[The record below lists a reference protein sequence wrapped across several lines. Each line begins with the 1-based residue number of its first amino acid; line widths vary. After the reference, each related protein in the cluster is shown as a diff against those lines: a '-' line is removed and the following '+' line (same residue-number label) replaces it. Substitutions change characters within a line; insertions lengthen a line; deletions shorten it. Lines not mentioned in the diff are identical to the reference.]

1 MSDRVIENAYI
12 EIEFQIKPEEWK
24 KITEAIKKLKVVMK
38 SMGKD
43 MDKTFS
49 NASGALKS
57 VSKNIT
63 SIKKNSGQLTTS
75 LNKVNRSAERSAT
88 TFQRIFK
95 SVRKVNTEVGEATR
109 KTSKFADMAKRA
121 GAAMVVLG
129 AGKKGVD
136 TFAGLEE
143 QLIRAKRISGAT
155 DEEFKK
161 LKLTVETLG
170 KTTQFSAKDIA
181 IAAKTL
187 ARSGL
192 GANEI
197 IATLPAVLDLSV
209 ATEFDSTNSASAI
222 TEAMAAFGEKD
233 AGKVADMF
241 TTATNKA
248 NISMG
253 TLGADIKNVQ
263 ASAGGLG
270 ISLNEIV
277 STIALMGNVGLK
289 GGDAGT
295 ALNSFLTTMKQKA
308 DENKD
313 LDFGKFKIKLT
324 ADDGELKNLDS
335 IFKDI
340 SSKLQGMNK
349 FEASQAI
356 TEVFNVRGEKAA
368 STFAQM
374 LKENNNALSD
384 FMGLLDESKGSARQ
398 NAQDIEE
405 STSGA
410 LARISASMESIFK
423 SIGSIMTPVV
433 YVLDKFAQIL
443 AIISDTLVGKVVLG
457 IGMTTL
463 SFIALVGTGSRVVGM
478 FKDWGKITADL
489 LPWISKLN
497 LGLKWSAIWS
507 KIMAIAQGA
516 LNAVMNMNPIAL
528 LILGFAALVG
538 IGILVYKNWEDIKN
552 KALELWTVIT
562 DFWATL
568 DNNPFT
574 KLIKNIIE
582 FTNPIF
588 WLVKGL
594 KTVKKIWD
602 YFRGRKMELDIE
614 SNELEKID
622 TEDLQKKIDYNTNI
636 DDDNPGPNGN
646 PYDGGGGYKPDF
658 TIPQGSNTK
667 EEKHYHEKKIV
678 FNQGAIVIQ
687 GSGLNE
693 YELEKI
699 MKRVVSGE
707 VEMNGAQMGV
717 DMDD

>member
-1 MSDRVIENAYI
+1 MSDRVIESTYI
-12 EIEFQIKPEEWK
+12 EIEFAIKPEEWK
-24 KITEAIKKLKVVMK
+24 KITEAIKKLKVLMK
-38 SMGKD
+38 SMGRD
-43 MDKTFS
+43 VDKTFT
-49 NASGALKS
+49 AAGGALKS

-63 SIKKNSGQLTTS
+63 SIKKNSRQLTTT

-95 SVRKVNTEVGEATR
+95 SVRKVNTEVGEATK

-121 GAAMVVLG
+121 GAAMLVLG

-143 QLIRAKRISGAT
+143 QLIRTKRISGAT
-155 DEEFKK
+155 DKEFKK
-161 LKLTVETLG
+161 LKSTVESLG
-170 KTTQFSAKDIA
+170 KMTQFSAKEIA

-192 GANEI
+192 GSDEI

-209 ATEFDSTNSASAI
+209 ATEFDLTNSASAV

-233 AGKVADMF
+233 AKRVADMF

-263 ASAGGLG
+263 SSAGGLG
-270 ISLNEIV
+270 ISLNEVV
-277 STIALMGNVGLK
+277 SAIALMGNVGLK
-289 GGDAGT
+289 GGEAGT

-313 LDFGKFKIKLT
+313 LDFGKFKIGLT
-324 ADDGELKNLDS
+324 TDEGNLRNLDD

-340 SSKLQGMNK
+340 SSKLKDMNK

-374 LKENNNALSD
+374 LKKNNNALSD
-384 FMGLLDESKGSARQ
+384 FMGLLDDSKGSARQ
-398 NAQDIEE
+398 NAEDIEK

-423 SIGSIMTPVV
+423 SIGSILEPVV
-433 YVLDKFAQIL
+433 FVLDKFLQLIAV
-443 AIISDTLVGKVVLG
+443 ISDTLVGKVVLG
-457 IGMTTL
+457 VILMTL
-463 SFIALVGTGSRVVGM
+463 SFVALVGTGSRVVGM
-478 FKDWGKITADL
+478 FKDWWKVTTDL
-489 LPWISKLN
+489 IPWISKLN

-507 KIMAIAQGA
+507 KMATLEFRLIVAAVAATIAVICDLWKFFKTGGGYIGGLVKKFQEFYSTLSGGAQLIFDVLLFPLKMTWFWIKQIFKGVNWILNLFKGKDIEKTLKLDVDTEA
-516 LNAVMNMNPIAL
+516 LN
-528 LILGFAALVG
+528 
-538 IGILVYKNWEDIKN
+538 
-552 KALELWTVIT
+552 
-562 DFWATL
+562 
-568 DNNPFT
+568 
-574 KLIKNIIE
+574 
-582 FTNPIF
+582 
-588 WLVKGL
+588 
-594 KTVKKIWD
+594 
-602 YFRGRKMELDIE
+602 
-614 SNELEKID
+614 KID
-622 TEDLQKKIDYNTNI
+622 TEDLRKKIDYNADI
-636 DDDNPGPNGN
+636 DDDDNPKPNGN
-646 PYDGGGGYKPDF
+646 PYGDGGGGYKPDF
-658 TIPQGSNTK
+658 TIPQSSGAK
-667 EEKHYHEKKIV
+667 EEKHYHKREVV

-687 GSGLNE
+687 GSGLSE

-699 MKRVVSGE
+699 MKRVISGE
-707 VEMNGAQMGV
+707 VGMNGAQMGV